1 MTKDDLVGVWRAA
14 GAERANARRAQIM
27 YSSDGF
33 MAVLSTPAQRR
44 TVAEQ
49 QSRMDLDAASAGER
63 ADAAL
68 GCVAYAGRFEVKG
81 DMVKHHIEI
90 ALNPNLV
97 GHSRV
102 RRIELNGDSLT
113 LCTLPDAQGKV
124 ERIQWQRVK

>member
-14 GAERANARRAQIM
+14 GVERADVRRAQIM
-27 YSSDGF
+27 YTSDGY

-44 TVAEQ
+44 AVAEQ
-49 QSRMDLDAASAGER
+49 QCRMDLDAASASER

-81 DMVKHHIEI
+81 DIVKHHIDI

-102 RRIELNGDSLT
+102 RRVELSGDSLT
-113 LCTLPDAQGKV
+113 LCTLPDAKGKV
-124 ERIQWQRVK
+124 ERIRWQRVR